1 MEQKKILIVG
11 DHFMP
16 YELIQ
21 RRMAAMEIGIYHV
34 ESPSASLDLFITQ
47 EYCLVII
54 DIRVFNQTY
63 RDLISQMRQAK
74 STPIL
79 ILCSSLTPEDKLD
92 LLQSGANAFIEE
104 PFNMDICIA
113 QAYALIQL
121 YVDGQTN
128 DQQDSIIYG
137 TELVI
142 SQRYRQVVIA
152 GKPLELTRKEFDLLH
167 HLAKHPGQV
176 FSCEQLYEYVWNE
189 NVILGSDS
197 TVKAHIKTLRK
208 KLASAGKRY
217 IQNVWGVGYK
227 FELSGHEAVKRSHS

>member
-1 MEQKKILIVG
+1 MEQKQILVMG
-11 DHFMP
+11 DHLMP
-16 YELIQ
+16 YELIR
-21 RRMAAMEIGIYHV
+21 RRMAAMEIDVYHV
-34 ESPSASLDLFITQ
+34 ELPSESLALLISQ

-54 DIRVFNQTY
+54 DIHVFNQTY

-79 ILCSSLTPEDKLD
+79 IFSSSLTPEDKLN

-104 PFNMDICIA
+104 PFNIDICIA

-121 YVDGQTN
+121 HVDGQTN
-128 DQQDSIIYG
+128 DQQDSIVYG

-142 SQRYRQVVIA
+142 SQRYRQVVVA

-167 HLAKHPGQV
+167 HLANHPGQV
-176 FSCEQLYEYVWNE
+176 FNCEQLYECVWNE
-189 NVILGSDS
+189 DIILGSDS

-208 KLASAGKRY
+208 KLASAGKKY

-227 FELSGHEAVKRSHS
+227 FELSEY